1 MTIARK
7 RKKSPRYAERMN
19 DKMAQIYDVTA
30 TLICRKGFDAT
41 SVSDIADA
49 MNLTK
54 AGLYHYID
62 GKQDLLFKIMRF
74 ALEALSEDVI
84 VPARNEPDAARRL
97 DVIVRNHVLT
107 ITRGSSSMTILMDEV
122 AGLSDEQQKEVVQQK
137 VEYYSLVRDTLKEL
151 KAQGKLND
159 LNPSTAAHHLI
170 GMILYLSRWFRR
182 DREMNDEQIA
192 DEVLRIVHGGFV
204 KN

>member
-1 MTIARK
+1 MIAKK
-7 RKKSPRYAERMN
+7 RKSPRYAERMN

-30 TLICRKGFDAT
+30 TLICQKGFDAT

-62 GKQDLLFKIMRF
+62 GKQNLLFKIMNF
-74 ALEALSEDVI
+74 ALEALNEDVI
-84 VPARNEPDAARRL
+84 APARNEKDAARRL
-97 DVIVRNHVLT
+97 ELIVRNHVLT

-122 AGLSDEQQKEVVQQK
+122 AGLSDEQQAEVLKHK
-137 VEYYSLVRDTLKEL
+137 VGYYSLVRDTLKEL
-151 KAQGKLND
+151 KKQGKLND
-159 LNPSTAAHHLI
+159 LNPSTAAHSLI
-170 GMILYLSRWFRR
+170 GMILYLSRWYRR
-182 DREMNDEQIA
+182 DGTMSDEQVA
-192 DEVLRIVHGGFV
+192 DEILRIVRGGFL

>member
-1 MTIARK
+1 MIAK
-7 RKKSPRYAERMN
+7 RRKSPRYAERMN

-30 TLICRKGFDAT
+30 TLICKKGFDAT

-62 GKQDLLFKIMRF
+62 GKQNLLFKIMNF
-74 ALEALSEDVI
+74 ALDALNEDVI
-84 VPARNEPDAARRL
+84 VPARNEKDAARRL
-97 DVIVRNHVLT
+97 ELIVRNHVLT

-122 AGLSDEQQKEVVQQK
+122 AGLSQEQQAEVLKHK
-137 VEYYSLVRDTLKEL
+137 VGYLSLVRETLKEL
-151 KAQGKLND
+151 KKQGKLND
-159 LNPSTAAHHLI
+159 LNPSTAAHSLI
-170 GMILYLSRWFRR
+170 GMILYLSRWYRR
-182 DREMNDEQIA
+182 AGTMSDEQVA
-192 DEVLRIVHGGFV
+192 DEILRIVRGGFL

>member
-1 MTIARK
+1 MIAK
-7 RKKSPRYAERMN
+7 RRKSPRYAERMN

-30 TLICRKGFDAT
+30 TLICQKGFDAT

-62 GKQDLLFKIMRF
+62 GKQNLLFKIMNF
-74 ALEALSEDVI
+74 ALEALNEDVI
-84 VPARNEPDAARRL
+84 IPARNEKDAARRL
-97 DVIVRNHVLT
+97 ELIVRNHVLT

-122 AGLSDEQQKEVVQQK
+122 GGLSEEQQAEVLKHK
-137 VEYYSLVRDTLKEL
+137 VGYLSLVRETLKEL
-151 KAQGKLND
+151 KKQGKLND
-159 LNPSTAAHHLI
+159 LNPSTAAHSLI
-170 GMILYLSRWFRR
+170 GMILYLSRWYRR
-182 DREMNDEQIA
+182 DGTMSDEQVA
-192 DEVLRIVHGGFV
+192 DEILRIVRGGFL

>member
-1 MTIARK
+1 MIAK
-7 RKKSPRYAERMN
+7 RRKSPRYAERMN

-30 TLICRKGFDAT
+30 TLICQKGFDAT

-62 GKQDLLFKIMRF
+62 GKQNLLFKIMNF
-74 ALEALSEDVI
+74 ALEALNEDVI
-84 VPARNEPDAARRL
+84 VPARNEKDAARRL
-97 DVIVRNHVLT
+97 ELIVRNHVLT

-122 AGLSDEQQKEVVQQK
+122 GGLSEEQQAEVLKHK
-137 VEYYSLVRDTLKEL
+137 VGYLSLVRETLKEL
-151 KAQGKLND
+151 KKQGKLND
-159 LNPSTAAHHLI
+159 LNPSTAAHSLI
-170 GMILYLSRWFRR
+170 GMILYLSRWYRR
-182 DREMNDEQIA
+182 DGTMSDEQVA
-192 DEVLRIVHGGFV
+192 DEILRIVRGGFL

>member
-1 MTIARK
+1 
-7 RKKSPRYAERMN
+7 MN

-30 TLICRKGFDAT
+30 TLICKKGFDAT

-62 GKQDLLFKIMRF
+62 GKQNLLFKIMNF
-74 ALEALSEDVI
+74 ALEALNEDVI
-84 VPARNEPDAARRL
+84 VPARNEKDAARRL
-97 DVIVRNHVLT
+97 ELIVRNHVLT

-122 AGLSDEQQKEVVQQK
+122 GGLSEEQQAEVLKHK
-137 VEYYSLVRDTLKEL
+137 VGYLSLVRETLKEL
-151 KAQGKLND
+151 KKQGKLND
-159 LNPSTAAHHLI
+159 LNPSTAAHSLI
-170 GMILYLSRWFRR
+170 GMILYLSRWYRR
-182 DREMNDEQIA
+182 DGTMSDEQVA
-192 DEVLRIVHGGFV
+192 DEILRIVRGGFL